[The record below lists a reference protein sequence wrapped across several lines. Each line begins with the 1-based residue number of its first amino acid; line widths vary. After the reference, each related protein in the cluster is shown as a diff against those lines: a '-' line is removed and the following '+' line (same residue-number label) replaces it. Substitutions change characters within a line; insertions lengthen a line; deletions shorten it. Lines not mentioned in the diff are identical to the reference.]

1 MTAALAA
8 LSAGCGHVG
17 PPAIAG
23 APDGSGWTVV
33 PGVPVITQNQKGED
47 DCGRA
52 ALTTVLARWGVALS
66 GPGGSGA
73 NGVVPRD
80 GGITAGALRDEARR
94 RGFASFVFA
103 GTLDDLMVEVGA
115 GRPVVVGVVSVE
127 GERRMPHF
135 AVVAGHDAS
144 ARRWLLV
151 DPARGVRN
159 ISGDALRT
167 EWGRSGWVTLV
178 VYPNDSVPDDRASES
193 NAAPAYTTSI

>member
-1 MTAALAA
+1 MTAAIAA
-8 LSAGCGHVG
+8 LSHGCGHAG

-33 PGVPVITQNQKGED
+33 PGVPVFTERVED

-52 ALTTVLARWGVALS
+52 ALTTVLARWGVALPR
-66 GPGGSGA
+66 PGGIGA
-73 NGVVPRD
+73 SGVVARD

-103 GTLDDLMVEVGA
+103 GTFDDLMVEVGA
-115 GRPVVVGVVSVE
+115 GRPVVVGLVTTD

-159 ISGDALRT
+159 LSGDALRT

-178 VYPNDSVPDDRASES
+178 VYPNESAPDDRGSES
-193 NAAPAYTTSI
+193 NLPAPYTTSI